1 LASQTASSDAEYAWS
16 PDGQQIIFRNDTSE
30 IFLVS
35 TGGQEDS
42 LSTPLDMGVRLS
54 WLPDGQKIAYS
65 NITNH
70 DPLTAYIFDLSSK
83 TVTEEIKF
91 HDHLRGIDASGYL
104 WNQAY
109 NKVAFIQP
117 EGQSGSSARH
127 LRLYILD
134 FSKPL
139 DPPTYVTTLE
149 GQVDLQAWS
158 QDGSEI
164 FYISNYNA
172 AGKPNPDG
180 DENIYAVH
188 IDTGA
193 IREVVLLA
201 GCEKHP
207 AWSPSG
213 DNIALSSSNRNNWD
227 VFLYSMASGT
237 TTNLTNSQHTDEFQP
252 TWSPDGLSIVFVG
265 FEDVTD
271 RDIRQEI
278 YVIPADG
285 TGTPLKV
292 TDTAQQE
299 SLPMWS
305 PDGKNLAYLSFDGS
319 AWTLKI
325 VDSEEFTPVA
335 DIPIP

>member
-1 LASQTASSDAEYAWS
+1 
-16 PDGQQIIFRNDTSE
+16 
-30 IFLVS
+30 
-35 TGGQEDS
+35 
-42 LSTPLDMGVRLS
+42 
-54 WLPDGQKIAYS
+54 
-65 NITNH
+65 
-70 DPLTAYIFDLSSK
+70 
-83 TVTEEIKF
+83 
-91 HDHLRGIDASGYL
+91 
-104 WNQAY
+104 
-109 NKVAFIQP
+109 
-117 EGQSGSSARH
+117 
-127 LRLYILD
+127 
-134 FSKPL
+134 
-139 DPPTYVTTLE
+139 
-149 GQVDLQAWS
+149 
-158 QDGSEI
+158 
-164 FYISNYNA
+164 
-172 AGKPNPDG
+172 
-180 DENIYAVH
+180 
-188 IDTGA
+188 
-193 IREVVLLA
+193 
-201 GCEKHP
+201 
-207 AWSPSG
+207 
-213 DNIALSSSNRNNWD
+213 
-227 VFLYSMASGT
+227 MASGT